1 MHLQQQI
8 NPKNGILLH
17 AYAFRSP
24 YVEEHLGVQNC
35 SCHCIPTECSSKS
48 NCSNAKSTTNPQPL
62 PKFKKKGL
70 SDVAGKESY
79 QSNVLHFNYLE
90 LRTVG
95 DV

>member
-1 MHLQQQI
+1 MPNQQQT
-8 NPKNGILLH
+8 P
-17 AYAFRSP
+17 SP
-24 YVEEHLGVQNC
+24 FQN
-35 SCHCIPTECSSKS
+35 
-48 NCSNAKSTTNPQPL
+48 L
-62 PKFKKKGL
+62 KKKGL